1 MNLPQSYMDGMKQLL
16 GEEYSAFADSY
27 EQKYYSGIRVNGLK
41 IKPDSFLQ
49 LSGLSLSA
57 VPWTE
62 NGFYYEGDGSLAKHP
77 YYYAGLYYIQEPS
90 AMAPAAFLPVEP
102 GDKVLDL
109 CAAPG
114 GKSTE
119 LGARLGGKG
128 LLVSND
134 ISNSRAKALYKNIEL
149 FGIKNAVVLSEPP
162 ERLRER
168 FQGYFDKILID
179 APCSGEGM
187 FRKKPAGTAS
197 WLEYGPEF
205 YGRLQ
210 REILAEAVPMLK
222 PGGMLLFSTCTFS
235 PLENESSVRFVL
247 EQFPE
252 MSLRELPMTE
262 GFDTGHPEWIG
273 SSDRELCKCRR
284 LWPHRIHG
292 EGHFLALLQKS
303 EGSEA
308 CGTGPYKKTP
318 AAIPDSVMDFCRH
331 LAWEIDKSRLELV
344 GDKVFLLPEELP
356 DIKGLRILGSG
367 LLLGFCKKDRFEPSQ
382 ALAMALKGE
391 EFDNFLS
398 LPLGDERV
406 IKYLKCETIPLEG
419 KPGWA
424 LIGVDGFPLGWG
436 KVSAGRCKNKYYSGW
451 RWM

>member
-1 MNLPQSYMDGMKQLL
+1 MNLPQSFLEQMKTIL
-16 GEEYSAFADSY
+16 GEEFPAFVDSY
-27 EQKYYSGIRVNGLK
+27 KQKHYSGVRVNELK
-41 IKPDSFLQ
+41 IEPDSFLQ
-49 LSGLSLSA
+49 LSGLSLSE
-57 VPWTE
+57 VPWTN
-62 NGFYYEGDGSLAKHP
+62 NGFYYEGETSLAKHP

-90 AMAPAAFLPVEP
+90 AMAPAALLPIEP

-119 LGARLGGKG
+119 LGAGLQGEG

-162 ERLRER
+162 EKLTSR
-168 FQGYFDKILID
+168 FRGYFDKILID

-187 FRKKPAGTAS
+187 FRKKTAGIAS

-205 YGRLQ
+205 YGKLQ
-210 REILAEAVPMLK
+210 REILTEAVQMLK

-235 PLENESSVRFVL
+235 PIENENSVNYVL
-247 EQFPE
+247 EHFPD
-252 MSLRELPMTE
+252 MKLAELPMFP
-262 GFDTGHPEWIG
+262 GFDTGHPEWVESG
-273 SSDRELCKCRR
+273 REDLLKCRR
-284 LWPHRIHG
+284 LWPHKIQG

-303 EGSEA
+303 GHAEESRVMQYVNP
-308 CGTGPYKKTP
+308 TSK
-318 AAIPDSVMDFCRH
+318 IPESVIEF
-331 LAWEIDKSRLELV
+331 LKLIAWDIPSNRLEIV

-356 DIKGLRILGSG
+356 NIKGLRILGSG
-367 LLLGFCKKDRFEPSQ
+367 LLLGFLKKNRFEPSQ

-391 EFDNFLS
+391 EFQNFIS
-398 LPLGDERV
+398 LPVEDERV
-406 IKYLKCETIPLEG
+406 IKYLKCETISLEG
-419 KPGWA
+419 KNGWA
-424 LIGVDGFPLGWG
+424 LIGVDGYPLGWG
-436 KVSAGRCKNKYYSGW
+436 KIAGGMCKNKYYPGW